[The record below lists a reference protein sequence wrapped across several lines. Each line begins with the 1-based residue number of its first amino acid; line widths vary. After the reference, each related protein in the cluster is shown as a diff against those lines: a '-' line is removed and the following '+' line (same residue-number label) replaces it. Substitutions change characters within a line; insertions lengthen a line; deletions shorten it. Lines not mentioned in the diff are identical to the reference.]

1 MFVLTYF
8 KDIYNRIY
16 FSYIYSFYAE
26 GSYEEGIKEFNY
38 YNDLIKIQFELN
50 INANQKSYLDIL
62 KIGGDS
68 YFKLNQFN
76 DASKIYLNIIPH
88 YKDNGLI
95 RFNLGVCFVN
105 LNEKQKACEQF
116 KLSYSFFQNK
126 NDTRKYSIIQSI
138 LNSLN

>member
-16 FSYIYSFYAE
+16 FSYIYSFYVK
-26 GSYEEGIKEFNY
+26 GSYEEGNKEFNY

-50 INANQKSYLDIL
+50 IKANQKSYLDIL
-62 KIGGDS
+62 KIGGNS

-76 DASKIYLNIIPH
+76 DASKIYLNIIPS

-95 RFNLGVCFVN
+95 RLC
-105 LNEKQKACEQF
+105 LLC
-116 KLSYSFFQNK
+116 
-126 NDTRKYSIIQSI
+126 
-138 LNSLN
+138 

>member
-50 INANQKSYLDIL
+50 INANQKSYLDIF

-76 DASKIYLNIIPH
+76 DASKIYLNIIPS

-95 RFNLGVCFVN
+95 RLC
-105 LNEKQKACEQF
+105 LLC
-116 KLSYSFFQNK
+116 
-126 NDTRKYSIIQSI
+126 
-138 LNSLN
+138 

>member
-16 FSYIYSFYAE
+16 FSYIYSFYVK
-26 GSYEEGIKEFNY
+26 GSYEEGNKEFNY

-50 INANQKSYLDIL
+50 IKANQKSYLDIL
-62 KIGGDS
+62 KIGGNS

-105 LNEKQKACEQF
+105 VNEKK
-116 KLSYSFFQNK
+116 
-126 NDTRKYSIIQSI
+126 
-138 LNSLN
+138 SL